1 MNQTLVLPPPSQYH
15 VRDFSAAVAQLPPC
29 EHSQDNVA
37 TSGVDA
43 ARAFMSQY
51 KVAQAPVFVSHT
63 LASGPIKS
71 LSLHKRWQQNEFAG
85 KIYRRFQWD
94 LSSDVNSR
102 ITVRLSR
109 MALSESTRTKLVKI
123 VEEGRFRP
131 GNRILFADQVKHLS
145 EFFGSASIGRNQY
158 TVSNPSDYKTTFHFE
173 SSSMIWI
180 KGQASILVEGKFLN
194 ADASVSR
201 YFIGAFV
208 PYEGERGTMVM
219 EIALTTATREAYLVH
234 KAELKQVLN
243 TIEPRA

>member
-1 MNQTLVLPPPSQYH
+1 MNQTLVQPPPTQYH
-15 VRDFSAAVAQLPPC
+15 VQDLAAQTTELPPC
-29 EHSQDNVA
+29 EHSQDSIASV
-37 TSGVDA
+37 GVSS
-43 ARAFMSQY
+43 ARAFMTQY
-51 KVAQAPVFVSHT
+51 KSAQTQTFVNHS
-63 LASGPIKS
+63 LASGPIKN
-71 LSLHKRWQQNEFAG
+71 LSLHKHWQQNEFAG

-94 LSSDVNSR
+94 LSGDVNSR

-109 MALSESTRTKLVKI
+109 MALSECTRTKLVKI

-131 GNRILFADQVKHLS
+131 GNRILFADQVKTLS

-158 TVSNPSDYKTTFHFE
+158 TVTNPSEYKNTFHFE

-234 KAELKQVLN
+234 KAELKQLLN